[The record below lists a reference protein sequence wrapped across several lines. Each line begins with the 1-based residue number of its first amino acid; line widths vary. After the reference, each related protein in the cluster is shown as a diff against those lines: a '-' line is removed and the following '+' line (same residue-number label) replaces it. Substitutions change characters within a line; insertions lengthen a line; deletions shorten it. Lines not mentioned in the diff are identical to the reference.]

1 MFAKSSHTLKFQQQ
15 RRSAWHG
22 RGLAVLVLFTV
33 IVSSLQIQ
41 PTVGAAA
48 PTLRAAP
55 TLLAFAQRYPDE
67 LFSVI
72 VQNAQQ
78 ASTVKALVQQL
89 GGEVTGDLSLI
100 KGLAVRIPGRS
111 IAQLAA
117 APQIKWISQDAPVYK
132 SSTDDGTIVLR
143 EDFDGVIYQTQ
154 ADPATTWP
162 GGPSWGNAAWQEL
175 GEADGPNEGD
185 IVIAPFLAGQ
195 YIGVRLQGAGKGL
208 QTAFSLTDAT
218 QASLS
223 LEYRRKNL
231 NSEADFAGVE
241 VSADAGATWHELG
254 RISGPGTDESI
265 QTVTYDLSAYLSNTL
280 QLRLVNGSANGI
292 EARVYV
298 DYLQV
303 RYTPVAEQ
311 QQDPAKIYT
320 TYLPAL
326 ENATEMASVGL
337 TEVALDEQSEITPA
351 RDPQAVDATSSIVD
365 YFDVN
370 SFCNN
375 NGWMSWVNCWVENDP
390 GSGTAGVS
398 AGHVQV
404 NSSGL
409 SLDDSPDT
417 GGEPSASRKANLISA
432 ASAKA
437 QLRFWT
443 TSGVDPS
450 DTVVFE
456 VSTNGGTSYTIL
468 DTFSGI
474 TGYISQTRN
483 YDLSRFVPNEL
494 TFRLRVSAYYGG
506 SDEKFYV
513 DHLRVWFDNVTSAA
527 GWNVV
532 VPSGSTWKYL
542 DNGSDQGTAWRQLYY
557 NDSSW
562 AAGAGELGY
571 GDGDEATVVSYGP
584 NAANKYVTTY
594 FRRSFHIPSV
604 SSLSSP
610 LALGMVR
617 PDDGAV
623 VYINGTEVLRVNMP
637 TGTIN
642 YSTWAASNIDVAEGD
657 WLTYNIPT
665 TTLVNGQN
673 VMAVEVH
680 QAYAGSTDISFEAE
694 LAAYSNC
701 GDCVSTGSL
710 VPYLKSIRAD
720 QVWNSTSRTQGMGVT
735 VAIVDSGIAPNADL
749 RTNVDS
755 ESVIAR
761 VNFVGSSGLVDD
773 YNGHGSHIAGII
785 AGNGGRSRNTFMG
798 VAPKAKLI
806 DVKVLDDQGRGTT
819 SAVVSGLQWINDN
832 RVNYNIKVLNMSLNS
847 AVMESYNTNPLNAAL
862 EILWFNKV
870 ISVVSAGNT
879 STTQMYPPANDPF
892 VITVGAV
899 DDKGTV
905 AITDD
910 TVATFSSYGTTVDGF
925 AKPDLVAPGRNIISV
940 LASDD
945 CNLVLQY
952 GSYAITL
959 NGVRFFKMS
968 GTSMASAVVAGAV
981 ALLLQ
986 DEPNLN
992 PDQVKYRLKATA
1004 STAWAGY
1011 TAAKAGAG
1019 YLDIFAAVN
1028 GTTTQT
1034 ANTGTRASAALFSG
1048 SQPPVWGSVNW
1059 SSVNWS
1065 SVNWSSVNWSSVNW
1079 SSVNWSSV
1087 DWP

>member
-1 MFAKSSHTLKFQQQ
+1 M
-15 RRSAWHG
+15 
-22 RGLAVLVLFTV
+22 
-33 IVSSLQIQ
+33 
-41 PTVGAAA
+41 
-48 PTLRAAP
+48 
-55 TLLAFAQRYPDE
+55 
-67 LFSVI
+67 
-72 VQNAQQ
+72 
-78 ASTVKALVQQL
+78 
-89 GGEVTGDLSLI
+89 
-100 KGLAVRIPGRS
+100 
-111 IAQLAA
+111 
-117 APQIKWISQDAPVYK
+117 
-132 SSTDDGTIVLR
+132 
-143 EDFDGVIYQTQ
+143 
-154 ADPATTWP
+154 
-162 GGPSWGNAAWQEL
+162 
-175 GEADGPNEGD
+175 
-185 IVIAPFLAGQ
+185 
-195 YIGVRLQGAGKGL
+195 
-208 QTAFSLTDAT
+208 
-218 QASLS
+218 
-223 LEYRRKNL
+223 
-231 NSEADFAGVE
+231 SE
-241 VSADAGATWHELG
+241 
-254 RISGPGTDESI
+254 P
-265 QTVTYDLSAYLSNTL
+265 
-280 QLRLVNGSANGI
+280 
-292 EARVYV
+292 
-298 DYLQV
+298 
-303 RYTPVAEQ
+303 
-311 QQDPAKIYT
+311 
-320 TYLPAL
+320 
-326 ENATEMASVGL
+326 
-337 TEVALDEQSEITPA
+337 
-351 RDPQAVDATSSIVD
+351 
-365 YFDVN
+365 
-370 SFCNN
+370 
-375 NGWMSWVNCWVENDP
+375 
-390 GSGTAGVS
+390 
-398 AGHVQV
+398 
-404 NSSGL
+404 
-409 SLDDSPDT
+409 
-417 GGEPSASRKANLISA
+417 PSAA
-432 ASAKA
+432 
-437 QLRFWT
+437 
-443 TSGVDPS
+443 
-450 DTVVFE
+450 
-456 VSTNGGTSYTIL
+456 
-468 DTFSGI
+468 
-474 TGYISQTRN
+474 
-483 YDLSRFVPNEL
+483 
-494 TFRLRVSAYYGG
+494 
-506 SDEKFYV
+506 
-513 DHLRVWFDNVTSAA
+513 
-527 GWNVV
+527 
-532 VPSGSTWKYL
+532 PSGSTWKYL

-562 AAGAGELGY
+562 AAGAGQLGY
-571 GDGDEATVVSYGP
+571 GDGDETTVVSYGP
-584 NAANKYVTTY
+584 NAANKYATTY
-594 FRRSFHIPSV
+594 FRRSFYIPSV
-604 SSLSSP
+604 SSLASP
-610 LALGMVR
+610 LSLGMVR

-642 YSTWAASNIDVAEGD
+642 FSTWAASNIDVAEGD

-673 VMAVEVH
+673 VIAVEMH
-680 QAYAGSTDISFEAE
+680 QANAGSSDISFEAE

-720 QVWNSTSRTQGMGVT
+720 QVWNSTSRIQGMGVT

-785 AGNGGRSRNTFMG
+785 ASNGGRSRNVFMG

-879 STTQMYPPANDPF
+879 STTQMFPPANDPF

-925 AKPDLVAPGRNIISV
+925 AKPDLVAPGRNIIS
-940 LASDD
+940 LLSSDD
-945 CNLVLQY
+945 SNLVIQY
-952 GSYAITL
+952 GSNVITI

-968 GTSMASAVVAGAV
+968 GTSMSSAAVAGAV

-1004 STAWAGY
+1004 NTAWTGY

-1019 YLDIFAAVN
+1019 YLDIYAAVN